1 MIKFSPDTII
11 KLDIPEIDVEGSSLE
26 KQEMMLIHDHE
37 RLQKIDHADRDM
49 QMKETWSL
57 ILGAYLV
64 IFTLLMFLTLWLN
77 SDKLELEPTTLNFLI
92 TVGFAKVIGVVWAI
106 VSHLFPSKK

>member
-1 MIKFSPDTII
+1 
-11 KLDIPEIDVEGSSLE
+11 
-26 KQEMMLIHDHE
+26 
-37 RLQKIDHADRDM
+37 
-49 QMKETWSL
+49 
-57 ILGAYLV
+57 
-64 IFTLLMFLTLWLN
+64 MFLTLWLN

>member
-1 MIKFSPDTII
+1 MTKFSPDTII
-11 KLDIPEIDVEGSSLE
+11 KLDIPEIDVEGSSL
-26 KQEMMLIHDHE
+26 KNQEMIFG
-37 RLQKIDHADRDM
+37 LQKIDHADRDM
-49 QMKETWSL
+49 QMKETWSK
-57 ILGAYLV
+57 ILGIYLV

>member
-1 MIKFSPDTII
+1 MTKFSPDRII
-11 KLDIPEIDVEGSSLE
+11 KLNLEENLEDLTFDEQKRIKLSQEISHLE
-26 KQEMMLIHDHE
+26 
-37 RLQKIDHADRDM
+37 RDM

-57 ILGAYLV
+57 ILGIYLV
-64 IFTLLMFLTLWLN
+64 IFTLLMFLTLWIN
-77 SDKLELEPTTLNFLI
+77 SDKLELEPTTLNFII